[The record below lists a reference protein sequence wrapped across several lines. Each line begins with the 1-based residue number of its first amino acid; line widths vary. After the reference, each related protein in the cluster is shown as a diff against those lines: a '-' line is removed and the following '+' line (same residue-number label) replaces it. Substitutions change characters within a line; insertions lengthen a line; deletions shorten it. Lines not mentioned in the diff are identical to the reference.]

1 LTAKNRDQLW
11 NPTLGNRLS
20 ATFTF
25 FRHQTAQTVLRK
37 NRLENPTCVLM
48 AVFQENVSGPHVPG
62 KELFGALIFTGCG
75 PNENVKLPIKTMQN
89 HQLAYCFFIH
99 HWIPERKGT
108 VDFMVP
114 VQCQYPLL
122 DNSLKQ

>member
-1 LTAKNRDQLW
+1 
-11 NPTLGNRLS
+11 
-20 ATFTF
+20 
-25 FRHQTAQTVLRK
+25 LRFNGRFSGK
-37 NRLENPTCVLM
+37 CVRSSK
-48 AVFQENVSGPHVPG
+48 VINFHVPG

-75 PNENVKLPIKTMQN
+75 SNENVKLPIKTMQN

-122 DNSLKQ
+122 DSSLKQ